1 LVNKAAALTQNVS
14 QEDIVT
20 IALREFID
28 RHKPK
33 TEKEMQCSPK
43 IIQGDKTIDPM
54 DLFGL
59 WKDHPKQLSDIRKQ
73 AWQRFG
79 LEK

>member
-1 LVNKAAALTQNVS
+1 MNL
-14 QEDIVT
+14 
-20 IALREFID
+20 FD
-28 RHKPK
+28 RYEPK
-33 TEKEMQCSPK
+33 TEEKVQRLPN
-43 IIQGDKTIDPM
+43 ITQGDKTIDPT

-59 WKDHPKQLSDIRKQ
+59 WKGQPKQLSDIRKQ

>member
-1 LVNKAAALTQNVS
+1 
-14 QEDIVT
+14 
-20 IALREFID
+20 
-28 RHKPK
+28 
-33 TEKEMQCSPK
+33 MQCSPK
-43 IIQGDKTIDPM
+43 ITQGDKTIDPM